1 MKEEK
6 ERSPLRIGEL
16 AARAGCSV
24 ATVRYYEDIGLL
36 PPATR
41 RESGQ
46 RVYDAAALRRIA
58 FIRRCRDFGFTLEQ
72 TKALAALADGH
83 GSCASADQI
92 FREHLAA
99 VRARAIEII
108 ALERRLSRYAEGSA
122 MLDDLSSEQ
131 GLTRLAA

>member
-1 MKEEK
+1 MHEEK
-6 ERSPLRIGEL
+6 ESSLRIGQL

-24 ATVRYYEDIGLL
+24 AAIRYYEDIGLL

-41 RESGQ
+41 RESGH

-83 GSCASADQI
+83 EACSSANEI
-92 FREHLAA
+92 FQEHLAS
-99 VRARAIEII
+99 VRARALELI